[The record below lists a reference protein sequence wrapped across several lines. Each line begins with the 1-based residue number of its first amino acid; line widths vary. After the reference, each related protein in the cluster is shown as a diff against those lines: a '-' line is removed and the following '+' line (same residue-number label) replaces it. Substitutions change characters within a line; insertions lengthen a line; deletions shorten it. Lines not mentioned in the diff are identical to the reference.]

1 MVSIP
6 PFGGPAVTAE
16 DESIHAALKLMDD
29 MDVMLQRGNASA
41 LGEALS
47 REFIASDPSNT
58 IRSRDDLVA
67 LVSSG
72 RLKYGAINRKT
83 DVARKLGNDLVV
95 VMGTETT
102 TQSAKPAE
110 GRVKEAALAGA
121 LRRRFTNVFRK
132 EDGRWKLLVKQSTI
146 IAIE

>member
-1 MVSIP
+1 MVSIRP
-6 PFGGPAVTAE
+6 SRHPAVASE
-16 DESIHAALKLMDD
+16 NESVQSVLKLMDD
-29 MDVMLQRGNASA
+29 MDVMLQAGNTAA

-58 IRSRDDLVA
+58 IRSREDLVA
-67 LVSSG
+67 LIASG
-72 RLKYGAINRKT
+72 RLKYVAVYRET
-83 DVARKLGNDLVV
+83 DLAKQLGHDLVV

-102 TQSAKPAE
+102 TQSAVPVE
-110 GRVKEAALAGA
+110 GHVKEAALAGV

-146 IAIE
+146 IALE